1 MEKLEIIRTEKSW
14 TILRKFRTR
23 INFFFLNNKCLMELD
38 DRFIGNFIDRY
49 IFCRIYWSWSY
60 WSDEEDE
67 IVDFE

>member
-1 MEKLEIIRTEKSW
+1 
-14 TILRKFRTR
+14 
-23 INFFFLNNKCLMELD
+23 MELD